1 MTKTS
6 KVKKIKDEDLEID
19 TKKIKKGAATR
30 KGDAEKVKK
39 EKKVYDLPG
48 QKHDPPQERDPL
60 RIFYESLYE
69 QVPTSEMA
77 AIWLMEWGLLP
88 VDVAQKVFEKK
99 QGQKLKSPVKTTSA
113 KRRPDTPTK
122 KPQLSSATKT
132 NSAVKDSGKTTAQ
145 KKRRASSDTD
155 DDDDDFI
162 VSKTKTKMQKM
173 NS

>member
-1 MTKTS
+1 
-6 KVKKIKDEDLEID
+6 
-19 TKKIKKGAATR
+19 
-30 KGDAEKVKK
+30 AEKVKK

-48 QKHDPPQERDPL
+48 QKHDPPQERDTL

-88 VDVAQKVFEKK
+88 VDVAQKVFEMIE
-99 QGQKLKSPVKTTSA
+99 GQKLMSPVKTTSA

-132 NSAVKDSGKTTAQ
+132 NS
-145 KKRRASSDTD
+145 
-155 DDDDDFI
+155 
-162 VSKTKTKMQKM
+162 
-173 NS
+173 